1 MFHQE
6 TTDVDKRLDS
16 TDAQFVDVIHTA
28 GLWIGLDENVRMIK
42 TVI

>member
-6 TTDVDKRLDS
+6 TTDVDKRLDP

-28 GLWIGLDENVRMIK
+28 GLWIGLDENVIQ
-42 TVI
+42 I